1 MLPFFNWTFVG
12 ILQLLSGCM
21 HPMLSITG
29 SIVCQFYVT
38 FTSVC
43 VCICSCL
50 FFMKSLTH
58 DFDYI
63 DNFVTFLFYVGRS
76 HHLQKTTSKINN
88 LNRVLQALHV
98 IEYMSVD

>member
-1 MLPFFNWTFVG
+1 MLSFFNWTFVD

-21 HPMLSITG
+21 HPMLNITG

-43 VCICSCL
+43 VCMCSCL

-63 DNFVTFLFYVGRS
+63 DNFVTFVLCWEGVITYKKQ
-76 HHLQKTTSKINN
+76 LQK
-88 LNRVLQALHV
+88 
-98 IEYMSVD
+98 

>member
-1 MLPFFNWTFVG
+1 MLFFNWTFVD

-43 VCICSCL
+43 VCMCSCL

-63 DNFVTFLFYVGRS
+63 DNFVTFFVLCWEALS
-76 HHLQKTTSKINN
+76 LTKTTSRINN
-88 LNRVLQALHV
+88 LNRVSGATCH
-98 IEYMSVD
+98 